1 MSNLAPRRRNS
12 FWAGAIVTFG
22 ISLSAAWVIL
32 IGYGL
37 IRLVEHVI

>member
-12 FWAGAIVTFG
+12 FWAAAIVIFG
-22 ISLSAAWVIL
+22 ISLSTAWVIL